1 MYKICCLCVMKEVR
15 LRSMKQVMHKS
26 RHLIL
31 LGVFAASFLSLII
44 FAYPQDTVRSASTVT
59 LNPGDSIQAAVNA
72 NPAGTIFV
80 LNAGEYRMQSVVP
93 KQGNVFS
100 GMPGAVLNG
109 SRVLTGW
116 TASGSAWKVGGQT
129 QQGTVNG
136 TEWCLSGYPR
146 CAYPEDLFI
155 DDKPM
160 LHVGSLSAVGPGKWF
175 FDYGADTIYIGD
187 NPSGHKVEV
196 SVTPRAFGGGGSSVT
211 DVVIKGLTIE
221 KYAAQLQLGAID
233 SETGGARW
241 TIEGNI
247 IRLNHGYGINA
258 GPATKIIK
266 NKILDNGQAGYGGGG
281 TGFLFDSNEI
291 ARNGWYA
298 GVNPGWEGGAGK
310 ITDATSGT
318 VSNNCVYEN
327 RGPGIWQDENA
338 DNILVEN
345 NVVWGNT
352 SAGIMLEISTGG
364 IVRNNTVFDNGT
376 DTGGN
381 GWLWSPQILLSSVY
395 DMEVYNNTV
404 DTNANYGNGI
414 TIVSQD
420 RGSANGTSYSTATGN
435 IIRNNKITLR
445 ANTADLSKIGMDAEN
460 VPPSNA
466 NTLANNT
473 YHVVNI
479 NNKHWWWPNS
489 SDTTYTLAGMKAI
502 GQESGSTIDTSMP
515 AKPVKSCAFLG
526 TTTPPPP
533 PTPAPTIS
541 LGVNPTSVAYN
552 GSATLSWNTTN
563 ATACTAS
570 GNWTG
575 AKALSGSQA
584 VSGITE
590 NKVYM
595 LTCTGAGGSA
605 EQFVPLTVN
614 QPAPSTKFIS
624 GAQVQTNTGVNVRNP
639 ANGTLLGTQSTG
651 AIGTVIG
658 GPVWTGGY
666 FWWNVDYASGVDGWS
681 AEEYLNAYTPP
692 TPTSA
697 PTVSLTANPTT
708 VTSGGSTVLTWS
720 STNASSCT
728 ASGSWTGA
736 KATAGSATQTNITTA
751 KTYTIACT
759 GAGGTANASASVAVS
774 ATPPS
779 PPDEEE
785 EEPDP
790 TPQSTKLKVGE
801 QAEVTERVRVRSTA
815 GTSGVRLGYQPT
827 GATGTV
833 VDGPVS
839 ANGYVWWKLDY
850 TNAPDGWSIE
860 DDLIPYSAPNPDPE
874 PEPEPG
880 SGSLPSPVGYWKFD
894 ERVGALVSDSSGN
907 ENDGGLN
914 QYASFTIGKFGN
926 ALLVDGEPDGASLSS
941 ASDLDSLSFTMSMW
955 VKVNGWNGSDNY
967 VNLIAGRERYDRTGF
982 RFGFMDEEYKPTFW
996 TEESGGDIEFSAP
1009 QELEFGQF
1017 YHLAVTYNDTT
1028 NIASIY
1034 INGSLA
1040 ATQEGSYL
1048 PPAGRTLGL
1057 GSAVGGAASFDGVV
1071 DDVRYFDQSLSAGQ
1085 IQELYTTVVSQ
1096 DERTSLMASVLQ
1108 ALVGFPKAVIDSV
1121 HNLLPF

>member
-1 MYKICCLCVMKEVR
+1 MREAFVCKLRCVRLVQEVR
-15 LRSMKQVMHKS
+15 LGSMKQVIHTS

-31 LGVFAASFLSLII
+31 VGAIAVGVLSLII
-44 FAYPQDTVRSASTVT
+44 FSYPQDAVRSASTVT

-109 SRVLTGW
+109 SRLLTGW
-116 TASGSAWKVGGQT
+116 TSSGSTWKVGGQT

-160 LHVGSLSAVGPGKWF
+160 LHVGSLSAVGPGTWF
-175 FDYGADTIYIGD
+175 FDYGADTIYVGD
-187 NPSGHKVEV
+187 NPSGRKIEV

-233 SETGGARW
+233 SETAGARW
-241 TIEGNI
+241 TIEGNT

-266 NKILDNGQAGYGGGG
+266 NKIIDNGQAGYGGGG

-364 IVRNNTVFDNGT
+364 TVRNNTVFDNGT
-376 DTGGN
+376 DTGSN

-404 DTNANYGNGI
+404 DTHANYGNGI

-435 IIRNNKITLR
+435 VVRNNKITLR
-445 ANTADLSKIGMDAEN
+445 ANTADLSKMGMDAEN

-489 SDTTYTLAGMKAI
+489 SDATYTLAGMKAI
-502 GQESGSTIDTSMP
+502 GQEVGSTVDTSMP

-533 PTPAPTIS
+533 SPAPTLS
-541 LGVNPTSVAYN
+541 LSVNPTSVAYN
-552 GSATLSWNTTN
+552 GSATVSWSTTH

-570 GNWTG
+570 GNWSG
-575 AKALSGSQA
+575 AKAVSGSQA

-590 NKVYM
+590 NKIYM
-595 LTCTGAGGSA
+595 LTCTGAGGSV
-605 EQFVPLTVN
+605 EKFVPVTVN
-614 QPAPSTKFIS
+614 QPVPSTKFIS
-624 GAQVQTNTGVNVRNP
+624 GAQLQTNTGVNVRNP
-639 ANGTLLGTQSTG
+639 ANGTLLGTQNTG
-651 AIGTVIG
+651 AIGVVIG

-666 FWWNVDYASGVDGWS
+666 FWWNINYASGVDGWS
-681 AEEYLNAYTPP
+681 VEEYLDAYTPP
-692 TPTSA
+692 TPPPPI
-697 PTVSLTANPTT
+697 PTL
-708 VTSGGSTVLTWS
+708 
-720 STNASSCT
+720 
-728 ASGSWTGA
+728 
-736 KATAGSATQTNITTA
+736 
-751 KTYTIACT
+751 
-759 GAGGTANASASVAVS
+759 
-774 ATPPS
+774 
-779 PPDEEE
+779 
-785 EEPDP
+785 
-790 TPQSTKLKVGE
+790 
-801 QAEVTERVRVRSTA
+801 
-815 GTSGVRLGYQPT
+815 
-827 GATGTV
+827 
-833 VDGPVS
+833 
-839 ANGYVWWKLDY
+839 
-850 TNAPDGWSIE
+850 
-860 DDLIPYSAPNPDPE
+860 
-874 PEPEPG
+874 
-880 SGSLPSPVGYWKFD
+880 
-894 ERVGALVSDSSGN
+894 
-907 ENDGGLN
+907 
-914 QYASFTIGKFGN
+914 
-926 ALLVDGEPDGASLSS
+926 
-941 ASDLDSLSFTMSMW
+941 
-955 VKVNGWNGSDNY
+955 
-967 VNLIAGRERYDRTGF
+967 
-982 RFGFMDEEYKPTFW
+982 
-996 TEESGGDIEFSAP
+996 
-1009 QELEFGQF
+1009 
-1017 YHLAVTYNDTT
+1017 
-1028 NIASIY
+1028 
-1034 INGSLA
+1034 
-1040 ATQEGSYL
+1040 
-1048 PPAGRTLGL
+1048 
-1057 GSAVGGAASFDGVV
+1057 
-1071 DDVRYFDQSLSAGQ
+1071 
-1085 IQELYTTVVSQ
+1085 
-1096 DERTSLMASVLQ
+1096 
-1108 ALVGFPKAVIDSV
+1108 
-1121 HNLLPF
+1121 